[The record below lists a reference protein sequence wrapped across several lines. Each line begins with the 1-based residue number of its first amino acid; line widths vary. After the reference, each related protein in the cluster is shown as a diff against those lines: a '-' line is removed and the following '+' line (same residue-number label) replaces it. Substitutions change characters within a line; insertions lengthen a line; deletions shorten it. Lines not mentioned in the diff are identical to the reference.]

1 MKTTNKNIC
10 LILLLKHLVHYRACG
25 ETYYDDI
32 KLVKETSYTAICNFL
47 GKEPENNYFDTWKR
61 WFSNKKLEDTPAPN
75 SIKDWLTIINPL
87 FDQEFKTFEQFSEFY
102 KHHSIVKEY
111 EAKTHARLTS
121 GKTGY
126 SEYDATD
133 LDKISTWIKYSLRYN
148 KERRKIELTKLSK
161 IVRDEIK
168 RAYGDPSRAD
178 DQAPLVVYYTTDR
191 AGYRFPKAL
200 PEAVPAGQAMA
211 YSGALKN
218 RTVDY
223 KDLMARVNV
232 ATATAVDT
240 QGNAAIS
247 FGQKILNAINNSLN
261 VFLDGFSNLRVV
273 HSPLRLVADKEGETL
288 DIRQLSDGER
298 SFIAMICDLSR
309 RLALANPELEDPRLG
324 AGVVFIDEIELHLHP
339 KWQLEIAEKLRATF
353 PNIQFIVTTH
363 SPFILQT
370 TREGEV
376 ISLDEELAINPSVS
390 SLEEV
395 SKYVMDVQNTR
406 YSPRVVNMKDTARR
420 YLDLV
425 EESKTATDERKAAI
439 QEELT
444 KLLAPFSDNPAYT
457 ALLES
462 EGLIEPEN

>member
-1 MKTTNKNIC
+1 MRILEINIENYRAFGETQKFIFQPNLTVIAGINGRGKTAILESSC
-10 LILLLKHLVHYRACG
+10 LILSRLLPLISPAKSGYRSITPLDVHEG
-25 ETYYDDI
+25 QTDVNI
-32 KLVKETSYTAICNFL
+32 
-47 GKEPENNYFDTWKR
+47 
-61 WFSNKKLEDTPAPN
+61 
-75 SIKDWLTIINPL
+75 SIKVNCAGIPL
-87 FDQEFKTFEQFSEFY
+87 E
-102 KHHSIVKEY
+102 
-111 EAKTHARLTS
+111 
-121 GKTGY
+121 
-126 SEYDATD
+126 
-133 LDKISTWIKYSLRYN
+133 YSLHYN
-148 KERRKIELTKLSK
+148 KDSRKIELTKLSK
-161 IVRDEIK
+161 VVKDEIK

-200 PEAVPAGQAMA
+200 PEAVPSGQAMA

-232 ATATAVDT
+232 ASQSTSEL
-240 QGNAAIS
+240 QGRRTIS
-247 FGQKILNAINNSLN
+247 FGLKLLNAINSSIGFFLN
-261 VFLDGFSNLRVV
+261 GFSNL
-273 HSPLRLVADKEGETL
+273 HIAYDPIRLVAEKDGEVL
-288 DIRQLSDGER
+288 EIRQLSDGER

-339 KWQLEIAEKLRATF
+339 KWQLEIAEKLRTTF

-376 ISLDEELAINPSVS
+376 ISLDTDQIVVDPSGK

-395 SKYVMDVQNTR
+395 AKYVMDVENTE
-406 YSPRVVNMKDTARR
+406 YSPRIKNMRQTAQK
-420 YLDLV
+420 YLELV
-425 EESKTATDERKAAI
+425 KEAKVANEVRKAEI
-439 QEELT
+439 QLQIEEL
-444 KLLAPFSDNPAYT
+444 LEPFSDNPAYT

-462 EGLIEPEN
+462 KSNL